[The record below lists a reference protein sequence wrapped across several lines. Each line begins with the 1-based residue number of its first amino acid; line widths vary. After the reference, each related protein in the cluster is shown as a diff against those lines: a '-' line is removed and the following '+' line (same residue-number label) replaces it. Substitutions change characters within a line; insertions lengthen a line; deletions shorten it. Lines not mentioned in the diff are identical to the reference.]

1 MNQPSQPVNAMLYA
15 AELGPG
21 CEDALAYAIR
31 LGKQLGATLRV
42 VAVIGDERE
51 TSVVEVDSYVP
62 QGALNQYHDN
72 HAKRVK
78 ERLEAQI
85 AAFSAECPDLNSDT
99 TVYEIKVRE
108 GDDVAQLILAEAQ
121 TIPTDMILI
130 GTTQHEHPVLEFL
143 FGSVV
148 QDVSRR
154 SAVPVL
160 LVPGCD

>member
-1 MNQPSQPVNAMLYA
+1 MSQPVNAMLYA

-31 LGKQLGATLRV
+31 LGKQLSATLRL
-42 VAVIGDERE
+42 VAIIGDERE

-85 AAFSAECPDLNSDT
+85 AAFSAECPDLNIDT

-121 TIPTDMILI
+121 AIPTDMILL
-130 GTTQHEHPVLEFL
+130 GTTQNENPILEFL

-148 QDVSRR
+148 QDVTRR